1 MRYFLLVF
9 LAFFAANITAWSQV
23 TVTTLAGNGSSGS
36 TDGSGSSVSFK
47 NPYGVAVDGS
57 GNVYVA
63 DYGNH
68 KIRKITPAGVITT
81 LAGSGSIGSA
91 DGSGSSASFNYPSGV
106 AVDGNGNIYVTEYKN
121 NKIRKIT
128 PAGVVSTLAGNGS
141 FGSADGNGVT
151 ASFSFPF
158 GIAVDGSGNVYVT
171 DNGNHKIRKITP
183 AGVVSTLAG
192 SGSASST
199 DGTGVS
205 ASFNAPSGISV
216 DGNGNL
222 YVTDFSTNKIRK
234 VTPAGVVSTLAGSG
248 SVGSVDG
255 TGVSASFN
263 GPESVAVDGSGN
275 IYVADANNNKIRKIT
290 PMGEVSTL
298 AGNGSVGSADG
309 MGPSA
314 SFSYPGGIAVDGSG
328 TIFVADYGNNKIR
341 KITAGTLPVNLI
353 SFTAAK
359 QGSTIALAWQT
370 ASEKNNT
377 QFILSRS
384 ADGKNFTELTRIAG
398 AGNSSTPKN
407 YVYTDRNPLKAA
419 NYYKLEQVDGD
430 GKINEVGMQVVN
442 FELSASVLS
451 VYPNPTAGEINLTL
465 AASFGTSVVVS
476 ITNTSGKT
484 VYLEK
489 IQLIQGQR
497 SYKLRN
503 KQLAKG
509 QYVVRVVGEK
519 HTEAL
524 KILLR

>member
-199 DGTGVS
+199 
-205 ASFNAPSGISV
+205 
-216 DGNGNL
+216 
-222 YVTDFSTNKIRK
+222 
-234 VTPAGVVSTLAGSG
+234 
-248 SVGSVDG
+248 DG